1 MPENMR
7 RRTQK
12 RRAHLEGGVA
22 IVIAIFTLML
32 ISVVATAMILMS
44 GTDSAIKS
52 NDKSAMHAYYDAKAG
67 LEEGRG
73 RLWQNNPNSIANC
86 VFPAPG
92 AMMPVGRVCY
102 IVNPSDVNP
111 LDLSASNPYADL
123 EYKDEWG
130 IAVNDLTLQVQPFI
144 TSTSV
149 IPNAG
154 VGRTDIPGPLY
165 KWVRIPPRPHASAKL
180 AGDVTDTNPLFYNG
194 VQQLASS
201 GGNPVPN
208 AVQVLTITALAVTP
222 YGSRRMVQYTV
233 AVSPLA
239 TDLPTFP
246 SALTF
251 ACNCVRFT
259 GPNAGNGNGNGN
271 WGCPG
276 RFQINGKDSTT
287 GPSGI

>member
-1 MPENMR
+1 MPDNMR

-12 RRAHLEGGVA
+12 RRVHSERGVA

-52 NDKSAMHAYYDAKAG
+52 NYKSAMHAFYDAKAG

-73 RLWQNNPNSIANC
+73 RPFWPNPNI
-86 VFPAPG
+86 P
-92 AMMPVGRVCY
+92 
-102 IVNPSDVNP
+102 NP
-111 LDLSASNPYADL
+111 LL
-123 EYKDEWG
+123 
-130 IAVNDLTLQVQPFI
+130 
-144 TSTSV
+144 
-149 IPNAG
+149 
-154 VGRTDIPGPLY
+154 
-165 KWVRIPPRPHASAKL
+165 
-180 AGDVTDTNPLFYNG
+180 YNG
-194 VQQLASS
+194 VHQLASS

-239 TDLPTFP
+239 TALPTFP
-246 SALTF
+246 SALTLDG
-251 ACNCVRFT
+251 NGVSFT

-271 WGCPG
+271 GGGPG
-276 RFQINGKDSTT
+276 SFQINGKDSSA
-287 GPSGI
+287 GPSGSSGVPAIAYTNSTACPIIPTPPPPPRN